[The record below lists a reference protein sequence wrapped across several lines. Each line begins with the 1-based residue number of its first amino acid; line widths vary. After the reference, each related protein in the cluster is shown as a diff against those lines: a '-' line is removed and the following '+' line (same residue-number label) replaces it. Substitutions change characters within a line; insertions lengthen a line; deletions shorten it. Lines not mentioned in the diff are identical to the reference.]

1 MEQPL
6 LTNEGLTESKK
17 SPWKCALGGV
27 AVASAIAV
35 CCSGTQNEI

>member
-1 MEQPL
+1 MDQPL
-6 LTNEGLTESKK
+6 LTNEGLTKDNK
-17 SPWKCALGGV
+17 SYWKFALGGV